1 MYYVRRIGLF
11 VLASSVC
18 GKNVV
23 AAEWELAGTLGQQL
37 QYNDNISFSSIRKD
51 SVFGYL
57 LTPELH
63 ASRKTADLD
72 LAIQGQGDI
81 RRYTDPIWDCESF
94 NVGANSA
101 YRTNRS
107 TFGLNGGYGIS
118 CTYAQQITDTGLI
131 LPNNQSENYR
141 LAPTWTWQWTARDQ
155 LILDASYSKTSYS
168 NSQNGIASSNNS
180 SVFSGNDTYTVSLDE
195 NHEWSRRL
203 TLNGKLYFSSIQYT
217 GSNALTQDLF
227 GFLLGANY
235 KIDRLWTVNAA
246 AGPLWIDTQ
255 PESDQVVSQQN
266 SSVSLGS
273 IANINLNY
281 SGQRSKFSTGY
292 SNAVNPSAIGET
304 LETQTF
310 FANYSYSIT
319 RHLVMDLSGNYSLS
333 QSAGDNSIDNS
344 NNQFDRAYFT
354 VAAGITWDFA
364 KQWQLKG
371 SYAYSWQ
378 DYQQDQNVQNLNEL
392 RNLNAGTGTSD
403 SNVVMLFLNYTW
415 DGIRTSR

>member
-18 GKNVV
+18 GKDVV

-63 ASRKTADLD
+63 ASRKTANLD

-101 YRTNRS
+101 YRTKRS
-107 TFGLNGGYGIS
+107 IFGLTGGYGIG

-131 LPNNQSENYR
+131 LPNSQAENYH
-141 LAPTWTWQWTARDQ
+141 LAPSWTWQWTARDQ
-155 LILDASYSKTSYS
+155 LMLDASYSKTSYS
-168 NSQNGIASSNNS
+168 NSQNGIASGNAS
-180 SVFSGNDTYTVSLDE
+180 SIFSGNDTYTVNLGE
-195 NHEWSRRL
+195 THEWSRRL
-203 TLNGKLYFSSIQYT
+203 SLNGKLYFSNIQYT
-217 GSNALTQDLF
+217 EPNALTQNLF

-235 KIDRLWTVNAA
+235 KIDRLWSVAA
-246 AGPLWIDTQ
+246 NAGPVWIDTQ
-255 PESDQVVSQQN
+255 PDSDEAASGQS

-273 IANINLNY
+273 IANINLSY
-281 SGQRSKFSTGY
+281 SGQRTKFATGY
-292 SNAVNPSAIGET
+292 SNAVNASAIGET

-319 RHLVMDLSGNYSLS
+319 RHLMMDLSGNYSLS
-333 QSAGDNSIDNS
+333 ESAGDNSIDNS
-344 NNQFDRAYFT
+344 NSQFDRSYFT
-354 VAAGITWDFA
+354 VAAGITWDIA
-364 KQWQLKG
+364 KQWRLRG

-378 DYQQDQNVQNLNEL
+378 DYQQDTNIQNLNGL
-392 RNLNAGTGTSD
+392 INLNGGTSD
-403 SNVVMLFLNYTW
+403 SNVVMLFLNYSW